1 MPDVIMKGAR
11 PIPDKQS
18 YEFIRDNI
26 DGNCLYTPNLI
37 QDYCSSYFEWIQ
49 KSKLN
54 KLHNLNKFKSKKFVH
69 GTSQSF
75 DFFYLVNHNKRFRI
89 FKGDFMYHQ
98 IMFRSGYDWK
108 YLDDEEIKKDDV
120 VIFSV
125 PFSDFGDLHPQ
136 TNKVLDRC
144 DGLGV
149 PVFIDCAYMVMSRN
163 IEFDFDRKCIQ
174 GISFSLSKGFYGAEH
189 LRIGIRFTREDID
202 DPVDV
207 FNSFEMVSYVS
218 CDIGLKIFQNFET
231 DYLQNKYHEKQIQV
245 CSDLFIEPTNCVIFG
260 ITDETHL
267 RFGDYD
273 RGTRRRRV
281 CISNLI
287 GDMEIKK

>member
-1 MPDVIMKGAR
+1 MKGAKT
-11 PIPDKQS
+11 IADKQA

-26 DGNCLYTPNLI
+26 NGNCLYTPNMI

-69 GTSQSF
+69 GSSQSF
-75 DFFYLVNHNKRFRI
+75 DFFYLTNHKKRFRI

-98 IMFRSGYDWK
+98 IMFRNGYNWK
-108 YLDDEEIKKDDV
+108 YIDDRVDSEIKKNDA
-120 VIFSV
+120 VIFSL
-125 PFSDFGDLHPQ
+125 PFSDLGDIHPR
-136 TNKVLDRC
+136 TNEILDKC
-144 DGLGV
+144 DELGV
-149 PVFIDCAYMVMSRN
+149 PVFLDCAYMVMARD

-189 LRIGIRFTREDID
+189 LRIGLRLTREDID

-207 FNSFEMVSYVS
+207 FNSFEMVSYIS
-218 CDIGLKIFQNFET
+218 CDIGIKLFNNFET
-231 DYLQNKYHEKQIQV
+231 DYLQNMYRKKQIQV
-245 CSDLFIEPTNCVIFG
+245 CNDLFLEPSKCVIFG

-273 RGTRRRRV
+273 RGTQWRRV

-287 GDMEIKK
+287 GNMESLK